1 MLKLL
6 SQLDGFTSN
15 DMVKVI
21 TATNRPDV
29 LDPSLLRSGQF
40 DRKIGLPHPSEDA
53 KAHILKIQSR
63 KMTVGGDV
71 VFEAPIP
78 SNSKTLITPPFDVLS
93 SQKNKDEK
101 NGGDFFYS
109 NNEQMMNE

>member
-21 TATNRPDV
+21 TAVNRPDV

-53 KAHILKIQSR
+53 RAHILKIQSR
-63 KMTVGGDV
+63 KMSVGSDV

-78 SNSKTLITPPFDVLS
+78 LNSKTLITPPFDVLS
-93 SQKNKDEK
+93 FQKNKTTKRMEET
-101 NGGDFFYS
+101 FS
-109 NNEQMMNE
+109 IPTMNR